1 MCGCTGVRPEEK
13 PKGYITKA
21 KIIIRK
27 VWETTQNEEK
37 PVTVKKINKT

>member
-1 MCGCTGVRPEEK
+1 MCGCGASEGK

-27 VWETTQNEEK
+27 VWENTQIKENA
-37 PVTVKKINKT
+37 VTIRKINKQ